1 MEGLSGRRRAV
12 LYALM
17 TEFIASGEPVGSRT
31 LTKKY
36 GFDLSP
42 ATIRN
47 ELKDLEDEGFLT
59 QPHTSAGRVPT
70 ERAFRLFIDALMRV
84 REIPSQDAARIRELF
99 DTVQPGEDLLRETT
113 KLLSDLSGVPA
124 VLLQA
129 RSEQRKVQKVRFIP
143 TRPGELLSVVVMSDG
158 TVENRFIAVDSGV
171 GASQLERVHNL
182 LDEVV
187 WGRTLQDVRDYLNRL
202 VREQRD
208 ELFGLQKLGQ
218 TLLGAAVEG
227 AARSKDIIVEGVSRL
242 VDGPVAVDAER
253 LKDLMLALEDKEEL
267 LRLLDRILVSSDVQV
282 FLGEDTSRM
291 VGHPVSVVAAPYR
304 RGDTAGG
311 AVGVVGPRRMDYPF
325 LVPLVGATA
334 AAMSRALDQRP
345 FGPSE
350 SREALPAGRD
360 SEEPSSEPPGG
371 KVPR

>member
-1 MEGLSGRRRAV
+1 
-12 LYALM
+12 M

-47 ELKDLEDEGFLT
+47 ELKDLEDEGYLT

-84 REIPSQDAARIRELF
+84 RELPNQDAARIRELF

-113 KLLSDLSGVPA
+113 ELLSDLSGVPA

-129 RSEQRKVQKVRFIP
+129 RSDQRKVQKVRFIP
-143 TRPGELLSVVVMSDG
+143 TRPGELLSVLVMTDG
-158 TVENRFIAVDSGV
+158 TVENRFIPVDPGV
-171 GASQLERVHNL
+171 GAAQLDRVHNL
-182 LDEVV
+182 LDELVE
-187 WGRTLQDVRDYLNRL
+187 GRTLQDVREHLKRL
-202 VREQRD
+202 AREQRD
-208 ELFGLQKLGQ
+208 ELHGLQKLGES
-218 TLLGAAVEG
+218 LLGAAVEG
-227 AARSKDIIVEGVSRL
+227 ATRSKDIIVAGVSRL
-242 VDGPVAVDAER
+242 VDGPGAVDAGR

-267 LRLLDRILVSSDVQV
+267 LRLLDRILESPEVQV

-304 RGDTAGG
+304 RGDAAGG
-311 AVGVVGPRRMDYPF
+311 ALGVVGPRRMDYPF

-345 FGPSE
+345 YDAAEQAETSAAKKE
-350 SREALPAGRD
+350 EAE
-360 SEEPSSEPPGG
+360 EEPSSEPPGRKKTG
-371 KVPR
+371 

>member
-1 MEGLSGRRRAV
+1 
-12 LYALM
+12 M

-47 ELKDLEDEGFLT
+47 ELRDLKDEGYLT

-70 ERAFRLFIDALMRV
+70 ERAFRLFVDALMRV
-84 REIPSQDAARIRELF
+84 RELPDQDVARIRELF
-99 DTVQPGEDLLRETT
+99 DTVQPGEELLRETT

-129 RSEQRKVQKVRFIP
+129 RSDQRKVRKIRFIR
-143 TRPGELLSVVVMSDG
+143 TRPGELLSVLVMTDG
-158 TVENRFIAVDSGV
+158 TVENRFISVDPGV
-171 GASQLERVHNL
+171 GDAQLERVHNL
-182 LDEVV
+182 LDELVE
-187 WGRTLQDVRDYLNRL
+187 GRTLQDVREHLKSLARQ
-202 VREQRD
+202 QRD
-208 ELFGLQKLGQ
+208 ELFGLQKLGE

-227 AARSKDIIVEGVSRL
+227 ATRSKDIIVAGVSRL
-242 VDGPVAVDAER
+242 VNGPGVVDAER

-267 LRLLDRILVSSDVQV
+267 LRLLDRILESSEVQV

-291 VGHPVSVVAAPYR
+291 EGHPVSVVAAPYR

-311 AVGVVGPRRMDYPF
+311 ALGVVGPRRMDYPF

-334 AAMSRALDQRP
+334 AAMTRALTPRSYEATETGEASAAEDEDEDEPSPESRA
-345 FGPSE
+345 
-350 SREALPAGRD
+350 
-360 SEEPSSEPPGG
+360 
-371 KVPR
+371 KKK